1 MKISKSF
8 KIYIHI
14 ILAFLISKNVSADT
28 DFSKNIVIYEKP
40 KIIEEL
46 KFKDL
51 NLQEVDLTNKKGNI
65 MILNFWA
72 TWCAPC
78 RREMPS
84 LEKLTFE
91 LPEIKVYAINMEK
104 PNKLKAQDFFKFI
117 GVLSLDIYFDPELK
131 LVKQFKM
138 RGLPTSILIDKNG
151 KEFGRIVGEID
162 FTNKEFIKILKNRL
176 KIKNFKNLKET
187 LKVIFSEINIQ
198 QSKKNIIF
206 FSPSGASF
214 DSFKNFED
222 RGHFFNQIIKKY
234 INAKR

>member
-84 LEKLTFE
+84 LEKLTH
-91 LPEIKVYAINMEK
+91 LHPEVKVYAINMEK

-117 GVLSLDIYFDPELK
+117 GVLSLDIYFDPKLE

-138 RGLPTSILIDKNG
+138 RGLPTSILIDKEG
-151 KEFGRIVGEID
+151 REFGRIVGEID
-162 FTNKEFIKILKNRL
+162 FTDKNFIKLI
-176 KIKNFKNLKET
+176 T
-187 LKVIFSEINIQ
+187 
-198 QSKKNIIF
+198 
-206 FSPSGASF
+206 
-214 DSFKNFED
+214 
-222 RGHFFNQIIKKY
+222 KY
-234 INAKR
+234 I

>member
-14 ILAFLISKNVSADT
+14 IFLFLISKSVLADS

-40 KIIEEL
+40 KIIKEL

-84 LEKLTFE
+84 LERLTH
-91 LPEIKVYAINMEK
+91 LHPEVKVFAINMEK

-151 KEFGRIVGEID
+151 DEFGRIVGEID
-162 FTNKEFIKILKNRL
+162 FTD
-176 KIKNFKNLKET
+176 
-187 LKVIFSEINIQ
+187 
-198 QSKKNIIF
+198 KKFVELI
-206 FSPSGASF
+206 
-214 DSFKNFED
+214 E
-222 RGHFFNQIIKKY
+222 KY
-234 INAKR
+234 I

>member
-8 KIYIHI
+8 KIYLHI
-14 ILAFLISKNVSADT
+14 ILIVLISNNLFANE

-40 KIIEEL
+40 KIIEQL

-51 NLQEVDLTNKKGNI
+51 NLQDVDLSNKKGNI

-84 LEKLTFE
+84 LERLTHKH
-91 LPEIKVYAINMEK
+91 PEIKVYAINMEK

-117 GVLSLDIYFDPELK
+117 GVLSLDIYFDPKLE

-151 KEFGRIVGEID
+151 MEFGRVVGEID
-162 FTNKEFIKILKNRL
+162 FTDANFIKLL
-176 KIKNFKNLKET
+176 
-187 LKVIFSEINIQ
+187 
-198 QSKKNIIF
+198 
-206 FSPSGASF
+206 
-214 DSFKNFED
+214 
-222 RGHFFNQIIKKY
+222 KKY
-234 INAKR
+234 I

>member
-14 ILAFLISKNVSADT
+14 ILIVLISKNLFANE

-40 KIIEEL
+40 KVIEQL

-51 NLQEVDLTNKKGNI
+51 NLQDVDLSNKKGNI

-84 LEKLTFE
+84 LERLTHKH
-91 LPEIKVYAINMEK
+91 PEIKVYAINMEK

-117 GVLSLDIYFDPELK
+117 GVLSLDIYFDPKLE

-151 KEFGRIVGEID
+151 MEFGRVVGEID
-162 FTNKEFIKILKNRL
+162 FTDANFIKLL
-176 KIKNFKNLKET
+176 
-187 LKVIFSEINIQ
+187 
-198 QSKKNIIF
+198 
-206 FSPSGASF
+206 
-214 DSFKNFED
+214 
-222 RGHFFNQIIKKY
+222 KKY
-234 INAKR
+234 I

>member
-14 ILAFLISKNVSADT
+14 ILIVLISKNLFANE

-40 KIIEEL
+40 KVIEQL

-51 NLQEVDLTNKKGNI
+51 NLQDVDLSNKKGNI

-84 LEKLTFE
+84 LERLTHKH
-91 LPEIKVYAINMEK
+91 PEIKVYAINMEK

-117 GVLSLDIYFDPELK
+117 GVLSLDIYFDPKLE

-151 KEFGRIVGEID
+151 MEFGRVVGEID
-162 FTNKEFIKILKNRL
+162 FTDVNFIKLL
-176 KIKNFKNLKET
+176 
-187 LKVIFSEINIQ
+187 Q
-198 QSKKNIIF
+198 
-206 FSPSGASF
+206 
-214 DSFKNFED
+214 
-222 RGHFFNQIIKKY
+222 KY
-234 INAKR
+234 I

>member
-14 ILAFLISKNVSADT
+14 ILLYLFSQNLYGAE
-28 DFSKNIVIYEKP
+28 DFSKNIVIHEKP
-40 KIIEEL
+40 TQIEEL
-46 KFKDL
+46 KFKDSDL
-51 NLQEVDLTNKKGNI
+51 NEVDLTNKKGNI

-78 RREMPS
+78 KREMPS

-91 LPEIKVYAINMEK
+91 FPEIKVYAINMEK

-162 FTNKEFIKILKNRL
+162 FTDE
-176 KIKNFKNLKET
+176 NFVSL
-187 LKVIFSEINIQ
+187 L
-198 QSKKNIIF
+198 
-206 FSPSGASF
+206 
-214 DSFKNFED
+214 
-222 RGHFFNQIIKKY
+222 KKY
-234 INAKR
+234 I

>member
-14 ILAFLISKNVSADT
+14 ILVFLISKNVSADT

-40 KIIEEL
+40 KTIEEL

-65 MILNFWA
+65 MIINFWA
-72 TWCAPC
+72 SWCVPC

-84 LEKLTFE
+84 LEKLAQMH
-91 LPEIKVYAINMEK
+91 PEIKVYAINMEK
-104 PNKLKAQDFFKFI
+104 PNKLRAGDFFKSI
-117 GVLSLDIYFDPELK
+117 GVTSLSIYFDPEFK

-138 RGLPTSILIDKNG
+138 RGLPTSILINKSG

-162 FTNKEFIKILKNRL
+162 FNDKEFVKLL
-176 KIKNFKNLKET
+176 
-187 LKVIFSEINIQ
+187 
-198 QSKKNIIF
+198 
-206 FSPSGASF
+206 
-214 DSFKNFED
+214 
-222 RGHFFNQIIKKY
+222 KKY
-234 INAKR
+234 I